1 MFNLTAVF
9 FFCVQYFFTTYFNN
23 LEYIFQDMSFEF
35 ENVRSQNWIVEGE
48 FNNQFYYHFN
58 FAAKQACSSVFT
70 FFAEISPEDGDD
82 CEVICCN
89 LLNDDD
95 NGTLLVT

>member
-1 MFNLTAVF
+1 
-9 FFCVQYFFTTYFNN
+9 
-23 LEYIFQDMSFEF
+23 MSFEF
-35 ENVRSQNWIVEGE
+35 EKVRSQNWIVEGE
-48 FNNQFYYHFN
+48 FDNQFYYHFN